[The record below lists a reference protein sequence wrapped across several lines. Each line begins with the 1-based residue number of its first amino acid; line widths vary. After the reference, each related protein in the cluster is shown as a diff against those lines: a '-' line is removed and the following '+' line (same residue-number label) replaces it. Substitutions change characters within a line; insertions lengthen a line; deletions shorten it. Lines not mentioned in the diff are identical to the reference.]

1 MEKTISRRNYML
13 NYIWNNEEV
22 LDEYELP
29 EITNEEI
36 EKVEKLLGVKLPASY
51 VNLMRE
57 KNGGTLSYN
66 IFPSKKVEDDFLM
79 LDYLLGIGMED
90 GIGETPY
97 MIEEWELPSDII
109 LLSGD
114 GHSWVVLDYR
124 NYSGDNPPISFI
136 DVEVN
141 KDIKIANSFEEFI
154 SKLEKHEDDFEL
166 DDENKA
172 IWDELL
178 NFSCTEEE
186 LEKYIKEGR
195 RGRIIDGFDYF
206 ATENCDINWFFE
218 QVNKAI
224 QNDDYTIVEDIEKS
238 IIKKM
243 YFVDKQEWPLEKMN
257 EIVEQLM
264 LYPNHTVNRFSMKI
278 KRKMNS

>member
-1 MEKTISRRNYML
+1 ML
-13 NYIWNNEEV
+13 NNIWNNEEV

-29 EITNEEI
+29 EVSNEEI

-154 SKLEKHEDDFEL
+154 SKLEKNEDEDE
-166 DDENKA
+166 DEENKA

-178 NFSCTEEE
+178 NFSCTEKE
-186 LEKYIKEGR
+186 LERYVKEGKWS
-195 RGRIIDGFDYF
+195 GYIADGFDFY
-206 ATENCDINWFFE
+206 ATRDCDVNWFFD

-264 LYPNHTVNRFSMKI
+264 IHPENAVQRFAMKI